1 MDLKMDFLKRLAHAM
16 AEQFGNNCEIVIHDL
31 NENSL
36 ESSIV
41 AIENGHVSNRSVGD
55 GPSMVVLDTL
65 AKDQTE
71 VEDQLCYLTE
81 VDGKMIKSS
90 TIYIRDEDG
99 RISGIFGINYDISPM
114 VMFQKELRDF
124 INVETVQAEESTHI
138 YHDVNSM
145 LDDLIKRAVKLVGR
159 PVAYMTREDK
169 IKAIQFLNEHGAF
182 LVTKSGDRISNYFGI
197 SKYTMYSYIDKEKT
211 E

>member
-1 MDLKMDFLKRLAHAM
+1 MDLKMDFLTRLAHAL

-31 NENSL
+31 NEKSL

-41 AIENGHVSNRSVGD
+41 AIENGQVSNRSVGD

-65 AKDQTE
+65 NKNSGDVQ
-71 VEDQLCYLTE
+71 DQLSYLTE

-90 TIYIRDEDG
+90 TVYIRDEDG
-99 RISGIFGINYDISPM
+99 KISGIFGINYDISPM
-114 VMFQKELRDF
+114 VVFQKELRDF
-124 INVETVQAEESTHI
+124 INIDTVQAEESTHI

-145 LDDLIKRAVKLVGR
+145 LDDLIKRAVKMIGR

-169 IKAIQFLNEHGAF
+169 INAIQFLNEHGAF
-182 LVTKSGDRISNYFGI
+182 LITKSGDKISNYFGI

>member
-1 MDLKMDFLKRLAHAM
+1 MDLKMDFLTRLAHAL

-31 NENSL
+31 NEKSL

-41 AIENGHVSNRSVGD
+41 AIENGHVSNRSMGD

-65 AKDQTE
+65 NKNSGDVQ
-71 VEDQLCYLTE
+71 DQLSYLTE

-90 TIYIRDEDG
+90 TVYIRDEDG
-99 RISGIFGINYDISPM
+99 KISGIFGINYDISPM
-114 VMFQKELRDF
+114 VVFQKELRDF
-124 INVETVQAEESTHI
+124 INIDTVQAEESTHI

-145 LDDLIKRAVKLVGR
+145 LDDLIKRAVKMIGR

-182 LVTKSGDRISNYFGI
+182 LITKSGDKISNYFGI

>member
-1 MDLKMDFLKRLAHAM
+1 MDLKMDFLQRLAHAM

-31 NENSL
+31 NKNSL

-65 AKDQTE
+65 AKDPAE

-114 VMFQKELRDF
+114 VMFQKELKEF
-124 INVETVQAEESTHI
+124 VNVETVQTEESTHI
-138 YHDVNSM
+138 HHDVNSM
-145 LDDLIKRAVKLVGR
+145 LDDLIKRAVKLIGR

-169 IKAIQFLNEHGAF
+169 IRAIQFLNEHGAF
-182 LVTKSGDRISNYFGI
+182 LVTKSGDKISNYFGI